1 MNIENLKMTSPKLLI
16 LTANLTIACGV
27 IVILL
32 GLLAKTQ
39 PIVANELRIAQG
51 GLVTPVLQHRSTSD
65 NIKKASLEEKS
76 AEFDKNIR
84 ERYPNSLIVTVAPG
98 VKHIRLKK
106 ICQGRPVMVNV
117 VEVNTKLNPNI
128 EINPQL
134 ASTSKLTSKS
144 TIANIAK
151 RNNSIVAI
159 NGTYFKPQ
167 TGVPLGTLMIN
178 KKLYTGPIYNRVA
191 MGFFDSGY
199 DMARIELNASI
210 KTRNAEVKVDN
221 VNQPRMLST
230 YVLVYTSD
238 WGTNSPATPQY
249 GMQIAVKDG
258 KIVGTST
265 QSMSIPEGGYVIVG
279 PKTKLEPI
287 MNAKKLNLDIK
298 TIPNWDNVN
307 HIISGGPYLV
317 KNGEIFID
325 INEQKLQAIGGKNPR
340 TAIGYTDEG
349 NLIMVVIDGREGASV
364 GMTLRELATFMKT
377 IGCVNAMNLDG
388 GGSTVMYVN
397 GKVTNMPRV
406 KGGIALS
413 NALTVNLKS

>member
-65 NIKKASLEEKS
+65 NVKKASLEEKS

-279 PKTKLEPI
+279 PKTKLEQI

-298 TIPNWDNVN
+298 TITVMVQKEAGQRLCAEVGTRDSGAITVGVNYYGTAKQLFNVSRGNFMPSPNVDSVV
-307 HIISGGPYLV
+307 IR
-317 KNGEIFID
+317 ID
-325 INEQKLQAIGGKNPR
+325 INQNYRLEP
-340 TAIGYTDEG
+340 
-349 NLIMVVIDGREGASV
+349 
-364 GMTLRELATFMKT
+364 
-377 IGCVNAMNLDG
+377 
-388 GGSTVMYVN
+388 N
-397 GKVTNMPRV
+397 GEKFFF
-406 KGGIALS
+406 
-413 NALTVNLKS
+413 